1 MKIPEELPWRS
12 IGKTLGSGGQGV
24 VQLVTRKD
32 ESNGLKYALKTL
44 RNVGSTQALER
55 FRREISAVKKIT
67 HPAIVRVIDHSKEG
81 DAFQYYVMEYHDG
94 AKSLASIIFSPSN
107 RFYGNVLQ
115 SLDLFE
121 QIISAIGACEES
133 DPPIVHRDIQPENIL
148 VLEDHSI
155 RLIDFG
161 ICHFQDG
168 RMITLTNE
176 NVGTRNYTRPEC
188 EPGTDFTIGS
198 HSDIYSAAKVLWSV
212 ITSERAFAREEPAF
226 KGLFSMKE
234 MFPTKTETWHL
245 THIFEKTIRR
255 RPEDRFQGT
264 ADVLDR
270 IREVRYIVQRGFP
283 PLGDIN
289 NRCPSCGWSRL
300 GEFEYGH
307 SVFGNPNPRGVISLK
322 CQYCGFGFV
331 RDTVLLQQNIEKL
344 EGLG

>member
-32 ESNGLKYALKTL
+32 DPDCHKFALKTL
-44 RNVGSTQALER
+44 HNVGSTQALER

-81 DAFQYYVMEYHDG
+81 DAFQYYVMEYHQG
-94 AKSLASIIFSPSN
+94 AESLASVIFSPSN
-107 RFYGNVLQ
+107 RFHGNVLL

-121 QIISAIGACEES
+121 QIISAIRACEES
-133 DPPIVHRDIQPENIL
+133 NPPIVHRDVQPENIL

-176 NVGTRNYTRPEC
+176 NVGTRNYTPPEC

-234 MFPTKTETWHL
+234 MFPTK
-245 THIFEKTIRR
+245 
-255 RPEDRFQGT
+255 
-264 ADVLDR
+264 
-270 IREVRYIVQRGFP
+270 QRHG
-283 PLGDIN
+283 I
-289 NRCPSCGWSRL
+289 
-300 GEFEYGH
+300 
-307 SVFGNPNPRGVISLK
+307 
-322 CQYCGFGFV
+322 
-331 RDTVLLQQNIEKL
+331 
-344 EGLG
+344 